1 MPADALIT
9 LAEESAFRC
18 TGRTE
23 EVTRLCA
30 AFAAAWPHAVRNLD
44 FGRSAQGRPMRALL
58 ACRVDPRTVP
68 VLLLQGGIHPG
79 ESDGKDAGFIA
90 LRELLR
96 GTAAAGVL
104 ERLAILFVPAF
115 NVDGHERFGR
125 WNRPNQNGPEET
137 GWRTT
142 AQNLNLNRDYTKA
155 DTPEMRALLAL
166 IRAWDPLV
174 CADLHV
180 TDGADF
186 QPDVSLQ
193 AEPINQGDA
202 ELYPAGRLLRDAL
215 IERLAAQGSLP
226 LPFYP
231 DLAVEDDPASG
242 FLLTVYSPRFSTG
255 YFPQRNRFTV
265 LVETHSWKDYATRV
279 RVTRNTI
286 VALAELLAA
295 HGAAWQ
301 AAVARADAAA
311 ARLGGTEVVL
321 DYSSGWRE
329 GASGQRTDAGG
340 AQGEALIE
348 FPGYA
353 YTRELSPISGEPVT
367 VYDPQTPQLWRVPF
381 RDRVL
386 PSLSVRAPQGGYLVP
401 RGWAAVI
408 GGRLAAHGI
417 VALPLVAPTAALA
430 VEAFRATAAQFAT
443 HPFEG
448 RQRVGLTGAWAPETQ
463 DLAPGDLFVPI
474 AQPLARLVMHLLEP
488 QAPDSLASW
497 GFFNACFEPKEY
509 LEPYVAEQ
517 IAQSLLAGDPHL
529 EAEFRQRLQQDPAFA
544 ADPAARREFF
554 LRRHPSWDAQLN
566 RYPIVR
572 VAQAPIAAEEAR
584 AAKPVP

>member
-1 MPADALIT
+1 VPADALIT
-9 LAEESAFRC
+9 VAEESAFRC

-58 ACRVDPRTVP
+58 ACRADPRTVP
-68 VLLLQGGIHPG
+68 VLMLQGGIHPG

-96 GTAAAGVL
+96 GTAAPGVL

-166 IRAWDPLV
+166 IREWDPLV

-202 ELYPAGRLLRDAL
+202 ELYPAARLLRDAL

-231 DLAVEDDPASG
+231 DLAVQDDPASG

-295 HGAAWQ
+295 HGPAWQ
-301 AAVARADAAA
+301 GAAVRADAAA

-329 GASGQRTDAGG
+329 GASGHRTDAGG
-340 AQGEALIE
+340 AQGEATIE

-367 VYDPQTPQLWRVPF
+367 VYDPQTPQVWRVPF

-386 PSLSVRAPQGGYLVP
+386 PSLSVRAPLGGYLVP
-401 RGWAAVI
+401 RAWAAAV

-417 VALPLVAPTAALA
+417 VALPLRRVPRSPSRHSVPRRHSLRPTPSRGACALGSAVAGRT
-430 VEAFRATAAQFAT
+430 RARTSQQAT
-443 HPFEG
+443 SSSRSRSRWRG
-448 RQRVGLTGAWAPETQ
+448 SSCTC
-463 DLAPGDLFVPI
+463 
-474 AQPLARLVMHLLEP
+474 
-488 QAPDSLASW
+488 SS
-497 GFFNACFEPKEY
+497 
-509 LEPYVAEQ
+509 
-517 IAQSLLAGDPHL
+517 
-529 EAEFRQRLQQDPAFA
+529 
-544 ADPAARREFF
+544 
-554 LRRHPSWDAQLN
+554 LRRPIRWPAGASSTPASSRRSTWSPTSPSRSRRVCSPATRTWKPSSDSGCSRMPPLP
-566 RYPIVR
+566 PILR
-572 VAQAPIAAEEAR
+572 R
-584 AAKPVP
+584 AASSSCAGMPPGMPS